1 MISTVLKISIGLFS
15 LWLLK
20 KIQTSY
26 FSPLSSVPNAHA
38 TAPFSRLWLLV
49 MKYRGRENRA
59 RFDAHK
65 RLGRVVRIGPRELS
79 VDCIED
85 GVKLVYRGEF
95 EKDEWYARAF
105 RGEG

>member
-1 MISTVLKISIGLFS
+1 MISTVLKISICLFS
-15 LWLLK
+15 LWLVK
-20 KIQTSY
+20 KIQISY

-38 TAPFSRLWLLV
+38 TAPVSRLWLLV

-59 RFDAHK
+59 RLDAHK
-65 RLGRVVRIGPRELS
+65 RLGRIVRIGPRELS

-85 GVKLVYRGEF
+85 GVKLVYGGEF

>member
-1 MISTVLKISIGLFS
+1 MISTVLQITICLFS
-15 LWLLK
+15 LWLVQKL
-20 KIQTSY
+20 QTSY
-26 FSPLSSVPNAHA
+26 FSPLASLPNAHA
-38 TAPFSRLWLLV
+38 TAPFSRLWLLA

-65 RLGRVVRIGPRELS
+65 RLGKFVRIGPREVS

-85 GVKLVYRGEF
+85 GVKVVYRGEF

-105 RGEG
+105 RGGG

>member
-1 MISTVLKISIGLFS
+1 MISTVLQISICLFS
-15 LWLLK
+15 LWLVK
-20 KIQTSY
+20 KIQISY

-105 RGEG
+105 RGDG